1 MATPTVDLPPPREEE
16 AAVAAPMLDHA
27 QGLASAIGVAAVA
40 AVAVGDGLT
49 HGFGRVAY
57 GSSYDSPMSQDDGQL
72 YGFEPK
78 SAREAKQQQSLRE
91 AQEKWDAATMGAAT
105 RIETVI
111 AAEGGGGEEPEGAD
125 GGEGGR
131 EPEGV
136 HLPRKGADVAGEQ
149 VRAALTRSRAGR
161 SNPSSS
167 NSSSNSNSSSVSVSL
182 SGASP
187 YINTTPSS
195 TLATVGN
202 SFNFTQTGRVTKSRH
217 RATLSAPIA
226 ASLVNAAVTESARLS
241 YEAKLAAALAASI
254 PGTMAGSQSSTTTTS
269 LPSLKSNTLP
279 PLSQNPKTNGSTP
292 SINTSSIDK
301 DQPVISFW
309 GPEPI
314 ALPSRFARIKRNLIR
329 GHEAELEASW
339 ARLIT
344 ALQKDV
350 SHIEDL
356 GAHLIPSIEFGDL
369 DDSVQTAR
377 FGHDL
382 KRYGVGVIRKVVPR
396 ADTDTAVRETVDY
409 LDSKRHIKALQHDP
423 ACFDFFWT
431 PAQVRSRAHPNV
443 LSAQRFMMG
452 LWEPNQDDQLVTRL
466 PITYVDRIRVHGN
479 GENQSSN
486 LNVPPLEPPQ
496 SADDWIQALQSSA
509 GITAQVD
516 NGSLERW
523 EPDGYQHAGTY
534 NHIFH
539 GKWEDYDPWKCTSRT
554 SVTTDLYNG
563 YGACTIFRM
572 FQGILA
578 LSTVEPGMVRLL
590 PSPKLATAY
599 YLLRPFFMATNP
611 PPENRTGPEWEAY
624 LAPDNWK
631 LQREPDSIIHG
642 AVPGHAQRITE
653 TWHPHL
659 HLRNSMITLPTLQ
672 PGDYIFWHPDLP
684 YYLSSNNYGLKTPSG
699 SKSEVSMLVYIPAA
713 PLTQT
718 NALYLARQR
727 KAFQRGH
734 PGPDFDSTGRGIVEE
749 DAETRP
755 GEKEIAEVGGPASLQ
770 AMGLAPWE
778 VAGTRSGTPPPD
790 KAKPK
795 GKGEEDVE
803 MDCDP
808 DAKSLT
814 SASSISRA
822 EAEVVRLANIILF
835 PDRSMLGYSV

>member
-1 MATPTVDLPPPREEE
+1 MATPTVDLPPPRDEE
-16 AAVAAPMLDHA
+16 VAAPMLDHA

-49 HGFGRVAY
+49 HGLGRVAY
-57 GSSYDSPMSQDDGQL
+57 GNPYDVQLSHDEGQFN
-72 YGFEPK
+72 GVGPK
-78 SAREAKQQQSLRE
+78 GAREANQQKSLRE
-91 AQEKWDAATMGAAT
+91 AQQKWDAATVGAAT
-105 RIETVI
+105 RVETVI
-111 AAEGGGGEEPEGAD
+111 AAEGGGEAE
-125 GGEGGR
+125 GGERGT
-131 EPEGV
+131 EGVPV

-149 VRAALTRSRAGR
+149 VRAALARSRLGR
-161 SNPSSS
+161 SNPSGAGSM
-167 NSSSNSNSSSVSVSL
+167 

-187 YINTTPSS
+187 YINTTPPS
-195 TLATVGN
+195 TFAAHN
-202 SFNFTQTGRVTKSRH
+202 SNFNFTQTGRVTKARH
-217 RATLSAPIA
+217 RATLSAPTA
-226 ASLVNAAVTESARLS
+226 ASLVNVAVTESARLS
-241 YEAKLAAALAASI
+241 YEAKLTAALAASMPEI
-254 PGTMAGSQSSTTTTS
+254 MDNGRSSTTTTAMPS
-269 LPSLKSNTLP
+269 LKPNALPSL
-279 PLSQNPKTNGSTP
+279 SQKPKVNGSTP
-292 SINTSSIDK
+292 NITTPSMDK

-339 ARLIT
+339 ARLIA
-344 ALQKDV
+344 ALQQEV
-350 SHIEDL
+350 SQIEDL

-409 LDSKRHIKALQHDP
+409 LDSKHHIKALQHDP

-443 LSAQRFMMG
+443 LSAQRFMMS
-452 LWEPNQDDQLVTRL
+452 LWETNQDDQLVTRL

-479 GENQSSN
+479 GESQSSN

-599 YLLRPFFMATNP
+599 YLLRPFFTAKTP

-631 LQREPDSIIHG
+631 LQTEPDSIIHG

-699 SKSEVSMLVYIPAA
+699 SNSEVSMLVYIPAA

-734 PGPDFDSTGRGIVEE
+734 PGPDFDSTGRGIIEE

-778 VAGTRSGTPPPD
+778 VAGTRSGTPPSD
-790 KAKPK
+790 KPK
-795 GKGEEDVE
+795 SKIGEDVD
-803 MDCDP
+803 MDGDG
-808 DAKSLT
+808 DTKSLA
-814 SASSISRA
+814 SASPISRA
-822 EAEVVRLANIILF
+822 EAEVIRLANIILF